1 MFSAA
6 EVMTTEIQLPDW
18 PPRRLV
24 TETVLSWGFRH
35 LDEESIDCDSAPW
48 PVIRGMI
55 LAFLRHQLTDFDARL
70 RARCEHDPG
79 FRDGLAQQ
87 IEQAAYHKYPWLA
100 ADPRPFGPKS
110 GDSLFLDSMAK
121 RLADLRGIRDQL
133 LSAAKH
139 LRRTGGSRDH
149 IATLQ
154 SEAADIAKQIDGMYA
169 FLTKPKAGSNADGEW
184 ARSFMH
190 RRDGQRRKWEYDF
203 YSGELGEPLPPNRI
217 EYVGIQCP
225 RCHAPVVRRKQF
237 IDLGQGYNRVSVWS
251 CHCLTYAAH
260 QAYGWRLAPVTFEE
274 LEEMV
279 QHTEP
284 SERENRARS

>member
-1 MFSAA
+1 MLA
-6 EVMTTEIQLPDW
+6 W
-18 PPRRLV
+18 N
-24 TETVLSWGFRH
+24 FRH
-35 LDEESIDCDSAPW
+35 LGEAEQLDQNSSSW
-48 PVIRGMI
+48 SVIRGAI
-55 LAFLRHQLTDFDARL
+55 FCFLRHQLTEFDQKL
-70 RARCEHDPG
+70 RARCEHDTVY
-79 FRDGLAQQ
+79 RDQLARE
-87 IEQAAYHKYPWLA
+87 IEQAAFRKYPWLA
-100 ADPRPFGPKS
+100 TDLRPFPTVS
-110 GDSLFLDSMAK
+110 EDSLFLDAMAK
-121 RLADLRGIRDQL
+121 ELADLRGIRDQL
-133 LSAAKH
+133 LSAAKD
-139 LRRTGGSRDH
+139 LRRTGLSRDD